1 MQCQTGWQMAGDGI
15 CRLCEDETSVSRS
28 WSWWSGVVGI
38 CVLVVVLVV
47 FYLKSKQTVRRKRR
61 EYNMIMAELRLRHKM
76 TKDEMYDEV
85 FACAR
90 HPLRIEMPGC
100 RQELFC
106 VVGAIPK
113 ICNAPLPRIRSQAI
127 SWTAALL
134 VARLG
139 RLAT

>member
-1 MQCQTGWQMAGDGI
+1 M
-15 CRLCEDETSVSRS
+15 LLKETN
-28 WSWWSGVVGI
+28 
-38 CVLVVVLVV
+38 LTFAL

-90 HPLRIEMPGC
+90 HPLRIERPGC

-113 ICNAPLPRIRSQAI
+113 ICSAPLPAIRSQAV
-127 SWTAALL
+127 SWSAALL
-134 VARLG
+134 AARLG
-139 RLAT
+139 RFGAYAALHSESPARG